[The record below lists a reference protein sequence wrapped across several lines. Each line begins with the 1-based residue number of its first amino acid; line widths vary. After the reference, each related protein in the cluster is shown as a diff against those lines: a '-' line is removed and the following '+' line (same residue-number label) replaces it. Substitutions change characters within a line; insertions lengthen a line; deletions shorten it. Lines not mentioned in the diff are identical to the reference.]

1 MAKVGLTVVTYK
13 DNFGSALQTYA
24 TQYVVRKNGYETSIF
39 DISKLHR
46 SIKVRKILYYCSRLI
61 HTDERRY
68 VFDNA
73 KSSMKKCHNT
83 EPRSF
88 FDKYRKETSKIKVS
102 LFENCCI
109 KFICINL

>member
-13 DNFGSALQTYA
+13 DNFGSVLQTYA
-24 TQYVVRKNGYETSIF
+24 TQYVVRKNGYETSI
-39 DISKLHR
+39 
-46 SIKVRKILYYCSRLI
+46 
-61 HTDERRY
+61 
-68 VFDNA
+68 
-73 KSSMKKCHNT
+73 
-83 EPRSF
+83 